1 MGSCEIIMA
10 AVRQASKAGFL
21 PIVKRWAYNLSGFN
35 QYGLWRDDCREFTPE
50 VAEAVRRLPAHIYDE
65 RQFRIS
71 RALLLSCKKTILP
84 KEEWTQYEQD
94 VQYLKPYL
102 EEVKA
107 E

>member
-1 MGSCEIIMA
+1 MRGLLYIVIIIIII
-10 AVRQASKAGFL
+10 SLSAGFL

-84 KEEWTQYEQD
+84 KEEWTQYEQ
-94 VQYLKPYL
+94 VSVLLGVENGFQW
-102 EEVKA
+102 V
-107 E
+107 